1 MIDVELNIL
10 SLTFLVVIIALIFT
24 ITDTA
29 IKRVRKAL
37 LTSDRKPKKRSV
49 GFQVIDSVSRSK
61 RIG

>member
-10 SLTFLVVIIALIFT
+10 SLAFLVVIIALIFT
-24 ITDTA
+24 ATDTA
-29 IKRVRKAL
+29 IKKVRKAL

-49 GFQVIDSVSRSK
+49 GFVVDSVSRSK